1 VLRTK
6 RLEPVKGVRLTGIA
20 SAFPG
25 LDKSEELRAAGR
37 YPLNFSV
44 GVDVDVTVSEPSLGS
59 LGFGGPVV
67 SVDNPT
73 KIETTPWE
81 GDARV
86 YSDATLRRFIQVEAT
101 VALEGAGEQEYRDL
115 KIIKAHR
122 TF

>member
-1 VLRTK
+1 
-6 RLEPVKGVRLTGIA
+6 VKGGSANWYR

-25 LDKSEELRAAGR
+25 LDKSDELRAAGR

-81 GDARV
+81 GDARG
-86 YSDATLRRFIQVEAT
+86 YSDATLKRFIQ
-101 VALEGAGEQEYRDL
+101 